1 MQQVNKGKR
10 IALTLI
16 GSNLLLVLL
25 VEILRLAQGI
35 FANLLGT
42 AVSIVT
48 MILIYCGVKKAEWAF
63 VIFTGWNIVM
73 LIAAWAGKAVISP
86 LPMNLWIFATAAL
99 VLQIATSVV
108 FVFSTSV
115 NDFLYK
121 QGH

>member
-42 AVSIVT
+42 AVWIVT
-48 MILIYCGVKKAEWAF
+48 MILIYCGVKKAKWAF
-63 VIFTGWNIVM
+63 VNFTGM
-73 LIAAWAGKAVISP
+73 EYRYAHRGMGGKSSHLP

-99 VLQIATSVV
+99 VLQIAISVV

-115 NDFLYK
+115 NDFFI
-121 QGH
+121 

>member
-1 MQQVNKGKR
+1 MNKGKK

-35 FANLLGT
+35 FTNLLGT
-42 AVSIVT
+42 AVWIVT
-48 MILIYCGVKKAEWAF
+48 MILIYCGVKKAKWAF
-63 VIFTGWNIVM
+63 VIFTVWNIAM

-86 LPMNLWIFATAAL
+86 LPMNLWIFATAAFL
-99 VLQIATSVV
+99 LQIATSVV
-108 FVFSTSV
+108 FVFSSSV
-115 NDFLYK
+115 SDFLYK